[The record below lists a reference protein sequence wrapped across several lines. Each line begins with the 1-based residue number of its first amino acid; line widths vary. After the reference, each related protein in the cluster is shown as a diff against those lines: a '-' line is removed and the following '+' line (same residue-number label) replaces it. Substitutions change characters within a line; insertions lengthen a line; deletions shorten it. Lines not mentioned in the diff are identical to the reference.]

1 MEDLDNNVEDW
12 GMVAFNNQPDAINI
26 WIGNEKSI
34 TSLHHDNYENL
45 YCVVKGKKIFT
56 LLPPT
61 DLPFLYKSP
70 YHSGKY
76 NHKDNEW
83 KIEMDDPPNTIDWIP
98 VDPDNIDE
106 EKYPKSVHC
115 SPLHV
120 EVFPGEILYIPSLV
134 YHKVRQE
141 GGDKD
146 GTTIAI
152 NYWFDMDFDLKF
164 CYFNL
169 LEKLSKMDV

>member
-1 MEDLDNNVEDW
+1 
-12 GMVAFNNQPDAINI
+12 
-26 WIGNEKSI
+26 
-34 TSLHHDNYENL
+34 
-45 YCVVKGKKIFT
+45 
-56 LLPPT
+56 
-61 DLPFLYKSP
+61 
-70 YHSGKY
+70 
-76 NHKDNEW
+76 
-83 KIEMDDPPNTIDWIP
+83 MDDPPNTIDWIP